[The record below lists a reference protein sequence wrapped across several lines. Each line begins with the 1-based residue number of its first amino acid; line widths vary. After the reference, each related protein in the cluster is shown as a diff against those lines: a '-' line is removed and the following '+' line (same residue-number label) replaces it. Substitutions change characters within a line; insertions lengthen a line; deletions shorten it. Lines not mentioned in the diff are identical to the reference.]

1 MSIVAV
7 ILCMAYLAPKW
18 FGGPLVRDALI
29 AWNEGKR
36 LYAEHAAKK
45 GTP

>member
-1 MSIVAV
+1 MNV
-7 ILCMAYLAPKW
+7 IAFLIIIGAIFPKW
-18 FGGPLVRDALI
+18 VGGPMIRDLLI

>member
-1 MSIVAV
+1 MNVIAFVLMS
-7 ILCMAYLAPKW
+7 AYLFPKW

-36 LYAEHAAKK
+36 LYAEHVAKK

>member
-1 MSIVAV
+1 MSV
-7 ILCMAYLAPKW
+7 IAFILTLACVFPKW

-36 LYAEHAAKK
+36 LYAEHVAKK
-45 GTP
+45 NTP